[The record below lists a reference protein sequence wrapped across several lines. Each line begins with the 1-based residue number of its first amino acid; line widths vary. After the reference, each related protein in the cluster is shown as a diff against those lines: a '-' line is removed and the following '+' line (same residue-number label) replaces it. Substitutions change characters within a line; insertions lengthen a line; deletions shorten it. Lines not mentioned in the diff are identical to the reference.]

1 MRIDPLKLKQVLCT
15 LVDAASAG
23 ALDVG
28 DELYWFVPVES
39 LTDPT
44 TDPELTL
51 GSVADDWAELLGVAD
66 GAREPGFYDLIWAA
80 SVLRVVANRQVE
92 IETGV
97 LKPST

>member
-1 MRIDPLKLKQVLCT
+1 MKIDPLKLKQVLCS

-23 ALDVG
+23 SFDVG
-28 DELYWFVPVES
+28 NELYWFVPVES

-44 TDPELTL
+44 ADPVLTL
-51 GSVADDWAELLGVAD
+51 GSVADDWAQLLSVAD
-66 GAREPGFYDLIWAA
+66 GARGPHFYDLMWAA

-97 LKPST
+97 LKPSA